1 MENNTVSSIQH
12 IILSGGGHVMF
23 QEYAILR
30 DSNLAGFWNFKNL
43 KSIYGTSAGAIIGLY
58 LALVSIFDEEQ
69 STIEKEWE
77 ILDNYLINRPWQ
89 NLFKI
94 DLLTI
99 IQSINKEG
107 ILLENVAIE
116 TFAPIFKA
124 KDLSPNINMIDL
136 YNITNIELH
145 FFTVD
150 MDTFEIVDISHR
162 THPEWSVVSAVY
174 ASSCLPILFSP
185 YKKDGK
191 IYTDGGVLINYPLSQ
206 FLKNNPTVGSNEI
219 FAIKI
224 VYNSSPDIKKEID
237 ESGEDSE
244 NKSLTEYK
252 YDSIENK
259 PTYIY
264 DSILKILMKMFEFI
278 EKHNNNMTPDF
289 CLKNEIS
296 IYGEYSNILYDIYLA
311 SNFSEERKKLI
322 AMGSELWKEF
332 LEKNE

>member
-1 MENNTVSSIQH
+1 MENNTDSSIQH

-43 KSIYGTSAGAIIGLY
+43 KSVYGTSAGAIIGLY
-58 LALVSIFDEEQ
+58 LALISIFDAEQ

-107 ILLENVAIE
+107 ILSENVATEI
-116 TFAPIFKA
+116 FAPIFKA

-150 MDTFEIVDISHR
+150 MDRFEIVDISHR

-185 YKKDGK
+185 YKKDGRM
-191 IYTDGGVLINYPLSQ
+191 YTDGGVLINYPLSQ
-206 FLKNNPTVGSNEI
+206 FLKNNPEVKSEEI

-224 VYNSSPDIKKEID
+224 VYNSSPNIKKEIT
-237 ESGEDSE
+237 ESREDSE
-244 NKSLTEYK
+244 NKSLTEYE
-252 YDSIENK
+252 YDSTENK

-278 EKHNNNMTPDF
+278 EKHNNITHGF

-332 LEKNE
+332 LEKIE